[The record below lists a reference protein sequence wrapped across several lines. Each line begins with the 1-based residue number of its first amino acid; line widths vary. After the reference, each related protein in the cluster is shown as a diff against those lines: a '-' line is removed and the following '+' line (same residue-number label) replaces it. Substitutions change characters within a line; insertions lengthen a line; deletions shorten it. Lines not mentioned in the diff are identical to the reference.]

1 MEEFQDY
8 WLNHHGKLFS
18 SLAVVKRNVLK
29 YEQVSTPPPTPL
41 SPAFEKSMLTLR
53 RWQFHINSKLTEPI
67 VAQIPGYV
75 PPPYSGMAI
84 FEAESMEKI
93 FEIFTD
99 EEYLRL
105 VRPDEEKF
113 ISLMDAKF
121 TAGTF
126 ATFIG
131 A

>member
-1 MEEFQDY
+1 M
-8 WLNHHGKLFS
+8 
-18 SLAVVKRNVLK
+18 
-29 YEQVSTPPPTPL
+29 
-41 SPAFEKSMLTLR
+41 
-53 RWQFHINSKLTEPI
+53 
-67 VAQIPGYV
+67 AQIPGYV

-113 ISLMDAKF
+113 ISLIDAKF

-126 ATFIG
+126 ATFIE